1 MRDAGAL
8 LFFGYFV
15 LKYAAYAAWCFAGL
29 KLLGDPTLTP
39 RTKALGLGA
48 LRVALGLSLG
58 LGIWLASTLVAGAAS
73 GAGRAASMIAA
84 YLAVYVPVRW
94 LEWSL
99 IASLV
104 ERSVRA
110 FLIPPTRNSVLFR
123 VGGIAVS
130 CLADIPMLVQGLP
143 VGRFMC

>member
-1 MRDAGAL
+1 
-8 LFFGYFV
+8 
-15 LKYAAYAAWCFAGL
+15 
-29 KLLGDPTLTP
+29 
-39 RTKALGLGA
+39 
-48 LRVALGLSLG
+48 
-58 LGIWLASTLVAGAAS
+58 VAGAAS
-73 GAGRAASMIAA
+73 GAGRAASTIAA

-104 ERSVRA
+104 ERSPRA

-123 VGGIAVS
+123 AGGIAVS
-130 CLADIPMLVQGLP
+130 CLADIPMLIQGLP